1 MATIKQQSKLIIEHP
16 FFEDCLKKA
25 NSGDFSGFERLFLEI
40 QAHVWEKVALDASR
54 VYGYYRRANSCDIK
68 KEIRD
73 MPPPI
78 SLDIRLP
85 FIKENLITKT
95 VKIKK
100 ITRNNTNQLL
110 MFEIKKTVVR

>member
-16 FFEDCLKKA
+16 FFKESLKKM
-25 NSGDFSGFERLFLEI
+25 NDGDTSGFERLLMETML
-40 QAHVWEKVALDASR
+40 HVWEKVALDASR

-85 FIKENLITKT
+85 FVKENLITKT

>member
-16 FFEDCLKKA
+16 FFKHCLDMA
-25 NSGDFSGFERLFLEI
+25 NGGDFDAFERLFLEV

-54 VYGYYRRANSCDIK
+54 VYGQYRRANSCDIK

-78 SLDIRLP
+78 ALDLRLP
-85 FIKENLITKT
+85 FIPTTEIKFKIIIVEVEKKEN
-95 VKIKK
+95 
-100 ITRNNTNQLL
+100 QLK
-110 MFEIKKTVVR
+110 MF

>member
-25 NSGDFSGFERLFLEI
+25 NAGDFSGFERLFLEV
-40 QAHVWEKVALDASR
+40 QAHIWEKVALDASR
-54 VYGYYRRANSCDIK
+54 VYGQYRRANSCDIK

-78 SLDIRLP
+78 TLDLRLP
-85 FIKENLITKT
+85 FIRTETIIIITK
-95 VKIKK
+95 INEEIQ
-100 ITRNNTNQLL
+100 ITNNQLVI
-110 MFEIKKTVVR
+110 F

>member
-25 NSGDFSGFERLFLEI
+25 NAGDFSGFERLFLEV
-40 QAHVWEKVALDASR
+40 QAHIWEKVALDASR
-54 VYGYYRRANSCDIK
+54 VYGQYRRANSCDIK

-78 SLDIRLP
+78 TLDLRLP
-85 FIKENLITKT
+85 FIRTETIIIITKINE
-95 VKIKK
+95 VIQ
-100 ITRNNTNQLL
+100 ITNNQLVI
-110 MFEIKKTVVR
+110 F